1 MIGRECTHNMII
13 DEILAGESKTVEFKR
28 EIPEKS
34 GKYIKSVV
42 AFSNSTGGK
51 LLIGID
57 DKTKEVVGIPTG
69 KAFELIDK
77 ITNVISDSCSP
88 QIIPDITLHTIQSK
102 TIIIITVYP
111 GKQRPYYVTALG
123 KDKGT
128 FVRTAGSSRCAD
140 FAQIR
145 ELEFEGTNRHFDQTY
160 SVGHT
165 VSEEQIQKLCD
176 NMKEHALKACKTVQ
190 DKEQIRDITKG
201 NLLSWGLL
209 IEKGVELLPTNAFLL
224 LTDNIF
230 PQAKIQCAVF
240 KGTTRNVFIDKREY
254 TGTLQEQIEEA
265 YQFVLRNINLNAT
278 ITGLYRAE
286 RYELPIEGIRELICN
301 AVIHRSYLDEGCIQV
316 ALFDDR
322 LEVTSPGLLFAGL
335 SIEDL
340 KDGQSRPRNRGIA
353 SAFVAMNVIEQW
365 GTGIPRILKMCEEY
379 KLPEP
384 EFLETGMNFRVNM
397 FRKQLPQ
404 NENMLIKEEKLLIG
418 EENMLIEN
426 RNMLIEKENLL
437 IKDKNTPTK
446 EDNLLIEEENMLIKK
461 NKLLINNANQLINK
475 MNTKITVK
483 KNVTQLFEEY
493 TNELVFG
500 RTDIMQTTGLSISAA
515 GNLIHKLSEEKLII
529 TVKGKGK
536 GKYKFNISI

>member
-1 MIGRECTHNMII
+1 MII
-13 DEILAGESKTVEFKR
+13 DEILAGESKTIEFKR

-34 GKYIKSVV
+34 EKYIKSVV

-57 DKTKEVVGIPTG
+57 DKTREVVGIPIG

-77 ITNVISDSCSP
+77 ITNVISDTCSP
-88 QIIPDITLHTIQSK
+88 QIIPDITLHTIDSK
-102 TIIIITVYP
+102 TIIIITIYP
-111 GKQRPYYVTALG
+111 GKQRPYYVKALG

-140 FAQIR
+140 FAQIK
-145 ELEFEGTNRHFDQTY
+145 ELEFEGANRHFDQTHC
-160 SVGHT
+160 VGYT
-165 VSEEQIQKLCD
+165 VSEEKIQRLCQT
-176 NMKEHALKACKTVQ
+176 MKDYALKSCKTLQ
-190 DKEQIRDITKG
+190 DKEQVRNVTKG

-209 IEKGVELLPTNAFLL
+209 IEKGTELLPTNAFLL
-224 LTDNIF
+224 LTDNIL

-254 TGTLQEQIEEA
+254 MGTLQEQIEEA

-278 ITGLYRAE
+278 ITGLYRVE

-340 KDGQSRPRNRGIA
+340 KEGQSRPRNRGIA

-365 GTGIPRILKMCEEY
+365 GTGIPRIIKMCEEY
-379 KLPEP
+379 KLPKL
-384 EFLETGMNFRVNM
+384 EFLEIGMSFRVNM
-397 FRKQLPQ
+397 FRNQLQ
-404 NENMLIKEEKLLIG
+404 KDKNLLIEEDNQLIKEENLLIG
-418 EENMLIEN
+418 EGKLLIEEEN
-426 RNMLIEKENLL
+426 LSIGEDKLLIEEENLSIGEGKLL
-437 IKDKNTPTK
+437 IED
-446 EDNLLIEEENMLIKK
+446 DNLLIEEEKRLMNS
-461 NKLLINNANQLINK
+461 ANQLINK
-475 MNTKITVK
+475 MNTKITIK
-483 KNVTQLFEEY
+483 KNTIQLFEKY
-493 TNELVFG
+493 RNELVFG
-500 RTDIMQTTGLSISAA
+500 RTDIMQITGLSISAA
-515 GNLIHKLSEEKLII
+515 GNLIRKLSEEKLIVA
-529 TVKGKGK
+529 VKGKGK
-536 GKYKFNISI
+536 GKYTFNISI